1 MSLPNPELGGQYH
14 GAALNSFLLG
24 LEHSRPL
31 VQKILRDFG
40 VEGIDPDRWYEA
52 TWAIPIYYAIQD
64 QIGPAAVIA
73 VGKRMIETAPFPPG
87 INDVRSVLLSLDVA
101 YKMNARGPGVGS
113 ITCEFED
120 DHSAVSEWASWG
132 PCALNIGIIQGCCS
146 RFGAEALVEHSAAG
160 CMDTGAR
167 SCIYHVSW

>member
-1 MSLPNPELGGQYH
+1 MSLPDPKLGGQYH

-40 VEGIDPDRWYEA
+40 VEGIDPDRWYDA
-52 TWAIPIYYAIQD
+52 AWAIRIYYAIQD

-87 INDVRSVLLSLDVA
+87 ITDVRGVLLSLDLA
-101 YKMNARGPGVGS
+101 YKMNARGPGTGG
-113 ITCEFED
+113 ITVEFED
-120 DHSAVSEWASWG
+120 DHSAVSEWDSWG
-132 PCALNIGIIQGCCS
+132 PCALNVGIIQGCCA
-146 RFGAEALVEHSAAG
+146 RFGTQALVEHSAGG

-167 SCIYHVSW
+167 SCVYHVSW